1 MISDEQKK
9 GENLIM
15 DTVLTLRD
23 QLCNKVSR
31 MNKNGLQRVM
41 KSWANFPEQPE
52 INNWN
57 RDEVEAINIAFKL
70 IDAQVSAAILAI
82 GNNQLNKGDENE

>member
-15 DTVLTLRD
+15 DTVLSLRE
-23 QLCNKVSR
+23 QLCDKISG
-31 MNKNGLQRVM
+31 MGKNSLQRVM
-41 KSWANFPEQPE
+41 KSWAKFPETPE

-57 RDEVEAINIAFKL
+57 KDEVDAINLAFKL
-70 IDAQVSAAILAI
+70 IDAQVSASIIAI
-82 GNNQLNKGDENE
+82 GNNQLNKGEGNE